1 MASWHQWPQ
10 TLCFKASYSLK
21 VTETQLTQAE
31 CLPPAGAGS
40 RDPPEA
46 CKFTATHPCCMGV
59 GKRGGGGE
67 YFTIQS
73 KSTLLKLLYSEV

>member
-10 TLCFKASYSLK
+10 TLCFEASYSLK

-31 CLPPAGAGS
+31 CLPLAGAGS

-46 CKFTATHPCCMGV
+46 CKFTATHPCCTRKREVV
-59 GKRGGGGE
+59 GENISQLQFKP
-67 YFTIQS
+67 
-73 KSTLLKLLYSEV
+73 TLLKLLYSQV